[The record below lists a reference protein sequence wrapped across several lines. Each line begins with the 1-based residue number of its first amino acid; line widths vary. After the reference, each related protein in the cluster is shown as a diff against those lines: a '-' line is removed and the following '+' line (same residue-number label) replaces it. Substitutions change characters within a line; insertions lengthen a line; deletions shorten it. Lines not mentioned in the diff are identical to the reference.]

1 MPLQCHSWLSLNSHV
16 ECPQDWKMGNTTLTF
31 KNKGL
36 ESYRLAKLTSVL
48 GKGDGESLPGNISKH
63 MKDKKLAGTSHNGF
77 IKEQACLTNL
87 IALHNQMTSLV
98 NEGRTAHVVYLS
110 FDKAFGT
117 VSSIIDELTK

>member
-48 GKGDGESLPGNISKH
+48 GKGEGESLPGNISEH

-77 IKEQACLTNL
+77 IKEQACF
-87 IALHNQMTSLV
+87 NQPDSL
-98 NEGRTAHVVYLS
+98 AQ
-110 FDKAFGT
+110 
-117 VSSIIDELTK
+117 

>member
-1 MPLQCHSWLSLNSHV
+1 
-16 ECPQDWKMGNTTLTF
+16 MGNTTLTF

-48 GKGDGESLPGNISKH
+48 GKGGDGDGESLPGNISKH

>member
-1 MPLQCHSWLSLNSHV
+1 MI
-16 ECPQDWKMGNTTLTF
+16 PQDWKTGNTTLTF

-36 ESYRLAKLTSVL
+36 ESYRLAKLTSIL
-48 GKGDGESLPGNISKH
+48 RKGDGESLPGNISKH